1 MEENNLKAQ
10 SASNRTMWTYG
21 FGSIGVGIKNN
32 LLGTWLLFYYQDV
45 LGLDAVLVTAAI
57 GIALVIDAFSDP
69 FVGVWS
75 DRLKTRWG
83 RRHPF
88 MYGAIIPFALC
99 YYLILQDIFYYYYQ
113 LIK

>member
-75 DRLKTRWG
+75 DRLKTKWG

-88 MYGAIIPFALC
+88 MYGAIIPVSYTHLTLPTTP
-99 YYLILQDIFYYYYQ
+99 YV
-113 LIK
+113 